1 MPDEPA
7 LTVPQ
12 RQHAPKGPI
21 KVRADH
27 ISQTNR
33 ISEAKQCT
41 AHAKHSGK
49 KCKFA
54 AIPGGTVCR
63 FHGGGAPQVQF
74 KAEERLRALQP
85 PAVRKLG
92 HWIDQD
98 EFPTV
103 SLGACKDVLDR
114 TMGRAG
120 EVVQINQTVT
130 ITVTERLLRGRQRL
144 SE

>member
-7 LTVPQ
+7 LTVSQ
-12 RQHAPKGPI
+12 RQHAPKGRI
-21 KVRADH
+21 KARNHMDGPDH
-27 ISQTNR
+27 MDTPR
-33 ISEAKQCT
+33 CT
-41 AHAKHSGK
+41 ARAKGTGER
-49 KCKFA
+49 CKRRP
-54 AIPGGTVCR
+54 IPGGTVCVK
-63 FHGGGAPQVQF
+63 HGGGAPQVQF
-74 KAEERLRALQP
+74 VAEERLKALQP
-85 PAVRKLG
+85 PAVRKLA

-144 SE
+144 IE